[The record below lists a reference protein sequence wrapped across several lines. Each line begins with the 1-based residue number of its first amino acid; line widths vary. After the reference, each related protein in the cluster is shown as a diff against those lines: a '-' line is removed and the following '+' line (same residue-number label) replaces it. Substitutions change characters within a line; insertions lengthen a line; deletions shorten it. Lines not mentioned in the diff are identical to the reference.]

1 MADFEVVSVEM
12 HNCREGEQDKTD
24 RCLPYFK
31 SVVSPVSA
39 LWIGLEAMRIN

>member
-24 RCLPYFK
+24 RCLPYFQIYCQLGQCL
-31 SVVSPVSA
+31 VDR
-39 LWIGLEAMRIN
+39 LGGYED